1 MELRG
6 LFLFKENNLS
16 LILGELKQAKIE
28 KVTSLPTDS
37 KEYRIV
43 GYDGDIYFY
52 DTSSYRK
59 VIKEDSSPYF
69 NNLNVYGNISI
80 TGNIDGRNIS
90 TDGGTLDFLV
100 SVSGNTTT
108 EIAAHAALTGNS
120 VHGLGTASIH
130 DFEDFQEPL
139 SSGVNIKTINN
150 QSIVGSGN
158 VTLTGSV
165 EGADH
170 SALDNLAFADAG
182 HTGFQASLVSG
193 TNIKTI
199 NGESILGSGNLVVTG
214 GGSGTSNHAAL
225 NNLDYASAAHTGF
238 EAEGAA
244 AEVQTNLVAA
254 SGNLLE
260 ELATHAALTGNS
272 VHGLG
277 TASIHDFGD
286 FEEAG
291 VVATHAALTGENVH
305 GLGTLGTKTYWLG
318 SQATYDGLGSYDGNT
333 VYFIEE

>member
-1 MELRG
+1 
-6 LFLFKENNLS
+6 LS

-69 NNLNVYGNISI
+69 QNINAYGDVAV
-80 TGNIDGRNIS
+80 TGSGVIAGRNIG
-90 TDGGTLDFLV
+90 TDGDTLDFLV
-100 SVSGNTTT
+100 SVSGN
-108 EIAAHAALTGNS
+108 AAAAQTNLSNHEAATGS
-120 VHGLGTASIH
+120 SAHQLGTASIH

-150 QSIVGSGN
+150 QSIVGTGN
-158 VTLTGSV
+158 LTVTGEPGTY
-165 EGADH
+165 DH
-170 SALDNLAFADAG
+170 SELTNLAFADSG
-182 HTGFQASLVSG
+182 HTGF
-193 TNIKTI
+193 
-199 NGESILGSGNLVVTG
+199 E
-214 GGSGTSNHAAL
+214 
-225 NNLDYASAAHTGF
+225 
-238 EAEGAA
+238 EAGAA
-244 AEVQTNLVAA
+244 TGAV
-254 SGNLLE
+254 S
-260 ELATHAALTGNS
+260 THAALTGNS